1 MRFAFN
7 ILDHRVSL
15 SISKYKAPGVTF
27 DENLQQASLVPFD
40 ARYDDNG
47 NYKLLVDVGS
57 TYLWTKRGNDSTIYN
72 ADSPT
77 PLSATGTL
85 IAAPFVVK
93 ASPTD
98 AEMQAWDGPP
108 PDNHI
113 THADGIFFEINDL
126 FILQDYENN
135 LGSRLYNGIYRV
147 TTEEGNYTRASYD
160 GLLHLG
166 STVHVLSGT
175 ENIGKNFSHTADGS
189 GFEIWTEL
197 AAGKMHLLLR
207 GSPGVL
213 VTASVQR
220 VP

>member
-15 SISKYKAPGVTF
+15 SIAKYKAPAVSF
-27 DENLQQASLVPFD
+27 DDNLQEGSLIPFD
-40 ARYDDNG
+40 ARYDDDG
-47 NYKLLVDVGS
+47 NYKLLVDVG
-57 TYLWTKRGNDSTIYN
+57 TNYLWTKRGNDTNIYN
-72 ADSPT
+72 GDSTT

-85 IAAPFVVK
+85 VAAPFVVK
-93 ASPTD
+93 ASPTN

-108 PDNHI
+108 PDPHI
-113 THADGIFFEINDL
+113 TNADGIFFEINDIFL
-126 FILQDYENN
+126 LQNYESN
-135 LGSRLYNGIYRV
+135 LGSRNYNGIYRV
-147 TTEEGNYTRASYD
+147 TTEEGNYTRVTYD

-175 ENIGKNFSHTADGS
+175 VNTGKNFSHTADGS

-213 VTASVQR
+213 VTASVTR
-220 VP
+220 IP

>member
-7 ILDHRVSL
+7 ILDHRLSL
-15 SISKYKAPGVTF
+15 SIAKYKAPAVNF
-27 DENLQQASLVPFD
+27 DDNLQEASLVPFD

-47 NYKLLVDVGS
+47 NYKLLVDVGAN
-57 TYLWTKRGNDSTIYN
+57 YLWAKRGNDTEIYN
-72 ADSPT
+72 GDSST
-77 PLSATGTL
+77 PITATGML
-85 IAAPFVVK
+85 VAAPFVVI
-93 ASPTD
+93 ASPTG

-108 PDNHI
+108 PDPHI
-113 THADGIFFEINDL
+113 ANADGIALTINDL
-126 FILQDYENN
+126 FLLQNYESN

-147 TTEEGNYTRASYD
+147 TTEESDRTRAAYD

-175 ENIGKNFSHTADGS
+175 ANIGKTFSHTADES
-189 GFEIWTEL
+189 GFQIWTQL

-207 GSPGVL
+207 GSAGAL